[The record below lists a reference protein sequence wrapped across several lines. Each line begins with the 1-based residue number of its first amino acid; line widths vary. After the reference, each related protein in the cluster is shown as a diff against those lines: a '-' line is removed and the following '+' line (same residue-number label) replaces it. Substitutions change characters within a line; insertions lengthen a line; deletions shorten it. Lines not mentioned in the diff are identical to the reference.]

1 MADENNKQLA
11 NTESVVTPT
20 PEITQTAEP
29 KQKSRFL
36 SLLWVVII
44 ILLFSTTGAAGYY
57 LWQQQ
62 LMMQELQLSQTSDL
76 QTKIDGLQQ
85 TTDDQAALIDTSSGQ
100 IKSLQDEQQLIT
112 EVAQKAID
120 ITNRQ
125 QKDWILAEI
134 DYLLRM
140 ANRRLQIARDINS
153 AIAAMQSADQ
163 RLHDLADLSLFDIRK
178 QLSKD
183 ISNLKALHQVDVNG
197 TAMALDQMLVH
208 LSELPFKS
216 VIDEV
221 KTQLENDQNTGD
233 SGPIVEETGFVD
245 SVLNTFMKIGDIKVH
260 DRSIEPASSREQQQ
274 FIEQMLRTY
283 LLGARLAVLRYD
295 QTQYLH
301 DLEQAQNLLHSH
313 FKVSDNRVNQM
324 KSDLATFASIN
335 LTPDL
340 PNINQSWSMLQEIM
354 RDIRTKRESSDRS
367 NSSTLNQTAQE
378 IRQ

>member
-1 MADENNKQLA
+1 MADENNKQLTKTEPTKPD
-11 NTESVVTPT
+11 NTDEAVTG
-20 PEITQTAEP
+20 
-29 KQKSRFL
+29 KKSRFL
-36 SLLWVVII
+36 SILWFVLI
-44 ILLFSTTGAAGYY
+44 ILLFSATGAGAYY

-62 LMMQELQLSQTSDL
+62 LKLSQQQQNNQDL
-76 QTKIDGLQQ
+76 QQSQVSELRTKIDGLTQSIEK
-85 TTDDQAALIDTSSGQ
+85 QAGSIESSNSQ
-100 IKSLQDEQQLIT
+100 IKTLQEQQQLIA
-112 EVAQKAID
+112 EISQKAID

-140 ANRRLQIARDINS
+140 ANRRLQIARDING

-163 RLHDLADLSLFDIRK
+163 RLHDLADLSLFGIRQ

-183 ISNLKALHQVDVNG
+183 IANLKALHEVDVNG

-208 LSELPFKS
+208 LSELPYKS

-221 KTQLENDQNTGD
+221 KTQLENDQKSSDQQTE
-233 SGPIVEETGFVD
+233 STGFVD
-245 SVLNTFMKIGDIKVH
+245 SVLNTVMKIGDIKIH

-295 QTQYLH
+295 QTQYIH
-301 DLEQAQNLLHSH
+301 DLEQAQNLLHGH
-313 FKVSDNRVNQM
+313 YKASDNRVNQM
-324 KSDLATFASIN
+324 KSDLATFASLN

-340 PNINQSWSMLQEIM
+340 PNINQSWSMLQDTM
-354 RDIRTKRESSDRS
+354 RDMKARQE
-367 NSSTLNQTAQE
+367 LN
-378 IRQ
+378 R

>member
-11 NTESVVTPT
+11 NTESVDTPRK
-20 PEITQTAEP
+20 TQTAEP

-36 SLLWVVII
+36 SLLWFVII

-62 LMMQELQLSQTSDL
+62 LMMQDLQLSQNSDL
-76 QTKIDGLQQ
+76 QNKIDVLQQ
-85 TTDDQAALIDTSSGQ
+85 TTDSQASAIDTSSGQ

-153 AIAAMQSADQ
+153 AIAAMQAADQ

-221 KTQLENDQNTGD
+221 KTQLEDDQKTSDQKG
-233 SGPIVEETGFVD
+233 EETGFVD
-245 SVLNTFMKIGDIKVH
+245 SVLNTFMQIGDIKVH

-340 PNINQSWSMLQEIM
+340 PNINQSWSMLQDVM
-354 RDIRTKRESSDRS
+354 RDIRAKRETGSR
-367 NSSTLNQTAQE
+367 NSTGLINQTAQE

>member
-11 NTESVVTPT
+11 KTDSPTTPDNADDT
-20 PEITQTAEP
+20 VSG
-29 KQKSRFL
+29 KKSSFL
-36 SLLWVVII
+36 SILWFVLVV
-44 ILLFSTTGAAGYY
+44 LLFSATGAGAYY

-62 LMMQELQLSQTSDL
+62 LQLSQQQSNMQQQS
-76 QTKIDGLQQ
+76 QTQVAELRSQIDGLQQ
-85 TTDDQAALIDTSSGQ
+85 ITLTQGDSITASNQHISE
-100 IKSLQDEQQLIT
+100 LQNQQKMIA
-112 EVAQKAID
+112 EVSQKAID

-134 DYLLRM
+134 DYLLRL

-153 AIAAMQSADQ
+153 AIAAMQAADQ
-163 RLHDLADLSLFDIRK
+163 RLHELADLSLFGIRQ

-183 ISNLKALHQVDVNG
+183 IANLKSLHQVDVNG

-216 VIDEV
+216 VVDEV
-221 KTQLENDQNTGD
+221 KTQLD
-233 SGPIVEETGFVD
+233 SDKQTSDETPEEPGFMD
-245 SVLNTFMKIGDIKVH
+245 SVLNTVMKIGDIKIH

-301 DLEQAQNLLHSH
+301 DLEQAQNLLHAH
-313 FKVSDNRVNQM
+313 YKASDNRVNQM
-324 KSDLATFASIN
+324 KSDLASYASIN
-335 LTPDL
+335 LLPDL
-340 PNINQSWSMLQEIM
+340 PNINQSWNMIQEVM
-354 RDIRTKRESSDRS
+354 RNIQSQRDLSGLS
-367 NSSTLNQTAQE
+367 NQTKQE
-378 IRQ
+378 SR

>member
-11 NTESVVTPT
+11 KTDPSATPDKVDAAK
-20 PEITQTAEP
+20 PAA
-29 KQKSRFL
+29 KSRLLSILWFL
-36 SLLWVVII
+36 LI
-44 ILLFSTTGAAGYY
+44 ILLFSATGAGAYY

-62 LMMQELQLSQTSDL
+62 LVMQDL
-76 QTKIDGLQQ
+76 QQSQDSQVSELRNQIDGLQQ
-85 TTDDQAALIDTSSGQ
+85 TTGSQSNAIETSNTH
-100 IKSLQDEQQLIT
+100 INDLQNQQQMIA
-112 EVAQKAID
+112 EISQKAID

-153 AIAAMQSADQ
+153 AIAAMQAADQ
-163 RLHDLADLSLFDIRK
+163 RLHELADLNLFGIRQ

-183 ISNLKALHQVDVNG
+183 IANLKSLHQVDVNG

-208 LSELPFKS
+208 LSELPYKS

-221 KTQLENDQNTGD
+221 KTQLETDQQTSEQKPEE
-233 SGPIVEETGFVD
+233 SGFMD
-245 SVLNTFMKIGDIKVH
+245 SVLNTVMKIGDIKIH

-295 QTQYLH
+295 QTQYAH
-301 DLEQAQNLLHSH
+301 DLDLAQNLLHAH
-313 FKVSDNRVNQM
+313 YKASDNRVNQM

-335 LTPDL
+335 LLPDL
-340 PNINQSWSMLQEIM
+340 PNINQSWNMIQDEMRNIQNKRDVSGLTSQTRQEA
-354 RDIRTKRESSDRS
+354 R
-367 NSSTLNQTAQE
+367 
-378 IRQ
+378 